1 MIFPLNILYIVQ
13 ILIHLLTLTEKLLS
27 SFIGHIYWYQKSHTL
42 QLNIVH
48 GVISS
53 SLKPR
58 YFIFNRIPGLEPAH
72 IWISMPFWLM
82 YITAVIGNCGLI
94 YLICYEEALH
104 WPMYYFLAFL
114 SLTDAGGYILFVP
127 NTLCIFW
134 LSLREIDFN
143 AWLVQMFFIH
153 MLTDMESGMLM
164 LMALCRYVT
173 ICYPLCYSSLV
184 GQIVKN
190 LPAMWEIR
198 VRSLGQEDPLEKELA
213 THSSILAWKI
223 PWTEEPG
230 RLQSMWLQRVRHD
243 WATNTHTWYSSILT
257 NTIITKVDL
266 VTWLEVC
273 CLYHSLSWSSV
284 FPTAKATSFNT
295 LAECSQTCCEHMSLA
310 TLSCGNIKNNAIY
323 GFIVAMVIGG
333 FDIFCIFMSYTIF
346 ICVVGNL
353 SSADAR
359 HKDFSTCISHICAVV
374 ITYVPVFFTHHFGG
388 HSILHHIHILIAKLY
403 LLLPPTL
410 NPIVYWVKTKQICE
424 EVIKLFF

>member
-1 MIFPLNILYIVQ
+1 MYLLAQSQRDWLQCLTCADVFHPHANRHGVWHAHAYGSVSLCD
-13 ILIHLLTLTEKLLS
+13 HLLPSMLFFPGRSDSKEFACNVGDPGS
-27 SFIGHIYWYQKSHTL
+27 
-42 QLNIVH
+42 
-48 GVISS
+48 ISGS
-53 SLKPR
+53 GRS
-58 YFIFNRIPGLEPAH
+58 PGKG
-72 IWISMPFWLM
+72 
-82 YITAVIGNCGLI
+82 T
-94 YLICYEEALH
+94 
-104 WPMYYFLAFL
+104 
-114 SLTDAGGYILFVP
+114 
-127 NTLCIFW
+127 
-134 LSLREIDFN
+134 
-143 AWLVQMFFIH
+143 
-153 MLTDMESGMLM
+153 
-164 LMALCRYVT
+164 
-173 ICYPLCYSSLV
+173 
-184 GQIVKN
+184 
-190 LPAMWEIR
+190 
-198 VRSLGQEDPLEKELA
+198 A